1 MEVVHHEH
9 MDRDWA
15 RLARTIAGTR
25 KALGITQPELA
36 RKAGVGRSS
45 IQKMENEAHVYTK
58 VLPVHRVIARILGWT
73 EDSIEAILAGG
84 EPVKADTA
92 AEPQG
97 VTAAAEAPAQGI
109 DLPEGLSDRAKM
121 AFFGGK
127 VVDSEVIDLAP
138 DDPDAVALLVLKRGS
153 RQDASPEQLRSD
165 LRKWARLQRAAREI
179 FSDSD

>member
-1 MEVVHHEH
+1 ME
-9 MDRDWA
+9 RDWA

-25 KALGITQPELA
+25 RLLGITQEEMA
-36 RKAGVGRSS
+36 QQAGVSRTA
-45 IQKMENEAHVYTK
+45 IQKMERPGTVYTK
-58 VLPVHRVIARILGWT
+58 VQPLHRIVAGILGWT
-73 EDSIEAILAGG
+73 GDSIEAILDGG
-84 EPVKADTA
+84 EPVKAS
-92 AEPQG
+92 
-97 VTAAAEAPAQGI
+97 AAAERKPPTPATKAPAPGI
-109 DLPEGLSDRAKM
+109 ELPEGLSDRAKM

-138 DDPDAVALLVLKRGS
+138 DDPDAVALLVLKRGA